1 MSTLLP
7 SSSADAADYC
17 DLFLFSDDMGKG
29 AFEDSDPLAGA
40 SSYNGGTVS
49 TSTLVGTGNGAS
61 ATAEVPTVP
70 GTSSAPTGALSGMSA
85 QQFAGYPSAYSG
97 YAGSTGASGSSSSA
111 ASYPQTVSAPV
122 AGYQPHNS
130 MGFAPFGMPSFQA
143 MGDTGAPD
151 FDFGELFGGMS
162 NPMGGNPTFASLGLS
177 GEQSVRQGSAPTVS
191 ELIAGQHPQ
200 GTQPSSYDLLAALQ
214 QQQYQHQHQQ
224 QQYQQQQE
232 QQRQLI
238 LSKLQQFKSFSTGGN
253 SAEDMQLLD
262 AIAAS
267 LASGGTAGA
276 GAGLFGGMRT
286 GAADATEMTNA
297 AGSTTAALRR
307 AAQANTASTR
317 RMQAG
322 LSGSATGSKVRSSD
336 STRPT
341 TVAQSLATNKRFPR
355 DSTKVLKEWLF
366 KNSGNPYP
374 SEATKNELMAES
386 GLTLLQLN
394 NWFINARRRLLI
406 KKRANGGR
414 DKAEFKLRSNA
425 AEL

>member
-29 AFEDSDPLAGA
+29 AFDDSDPLAGA
-40 SSYNGGTVS
+40 SSYSGGNVS
-49 TSTLVGTGNGAS
+49 TSTLVGTGNGAT
-61 ATAEVPTVP
+61 ATGEVPTVP
-70 GTSSAPTGALSGMSA
+70 GTSSASSGAPSGMGA
-85 QQFAGYPSAYSG
+85 QQFAGYPSSAYSG
-97 YAGSTGASGSSSSA
+97 YHGSTAASGSASSA

-151 FDFGELFGGMS
+151 FDFGELFGGMNN
-162 NPMGGNPTFASLGLS
+162 NPMGGNSSFASLGLS
-177 GEQSVRQGSAPTVS
+177 GEQSVRQGGAPTIS

-214 QQQYQHQHQQ
+214 QQQQQYQQ
-224 QQYQQQQE
+224 QQQQQE
-232 QQRQLI
+232 QQRQLL
-238 LSKLQQFKSFSTGGN
+238 LSQLQQFKSFSTGGS

-262 AIAAS
+262 AIASS
-267 LASGGTAGA
+267 LASGGGTAGA
-276 GAGLFGGMRT
+276 GAAASFGMPTGGL
-286 GAADATEMTNA
+286 DATEIGNA
-297 AGSTTAALRR
+297 DGSTTAALRR

-322 LSGSATGSKVRSSD
+322 LSGSATGSKVRYSD
-336 STRPT
+336 SMRPT

-366 KNSGNPYP
+366 KNSNNPYP